1 SQCQESGIALCL
13 WDNKNHAILKKIYL
27 ADALGDGM
35 WSFVQDTWIIDVN
48 NDGSFDIVALKME
61 WWEEDTDE
69 TDINSPSLGTEH
81 TRDSISDKQLK
92 ALLELIEKPNRL

>member
-1 SQCQESGIALCL
+1 M
-13 WDNKNHAILKKIYL
+13 KKIYL

-92 ALLELIEKPNRL
+92 ALLELIEKPNRF